1 MMILPMLKLSSDWV
15 DLSTSLAS
23 LALHPRIV
31 LVQMEAARLSKT
43 SSRPTQTQLPGQLAD
58 SNQTQLKPGPKAVD
72 FLAYVA
78 NRSSP

>member
-1 MMILPMLKLSSDWV
+1 MLKLSSDWV
-15 DLSTSLAS
+15 DLAS

-43 SSRPTQTQLPGQLAD
+43 SSRLTQTQLPGQLAD